1 MAKPTTVAAY
11 IAKMPPVAR
20 RALEQLRTAIKA
32 AAPDI
37 TERVSY
43 RIPTFE
49 LDGQYLL
56 YIAGFKEHV
65 SVYPVTSGV
74 RQIWQSD
81 CTVSDREGHA
91 PLPARRPGSN
101 RPSAQASE
109 GASARA
115 SRVRTR
121 KPFGSPRGA
130 QLLVY
135 ACVRSS
141 RPTRACSCSA
151 IEAGSPFRI
160 LARAGHPK

>member
-65 SVYPVTSGV
+65 SVYPVTSGMLARYGKAIAPYRTGKGTLRFPLDAPVPTDLVAKLAKV
-74 RQIWQSD
+74 R
-81 CTVSDREGHA
+81 VRE
-91 PLPARRPGSN
+91 RRV
-101 RPSAQASE
+101 
-109 GASARA
+109 SARG
-115 SRVRTR
+115 SRS
-121 KPFGSPRGA
+121 G
-130 QLLVY
+130 
-135 ACVRSS
+135 
-141 RPTRACSCSA
+141 
-151 IEAGSPFRI
+151 
-160 LARAGHPK
+160 ARAGRNS